1 METFLKRTGLAL
13 SALISC
19 CALAGTVTTKDG
31 QGFTGLVQFADAEH
45 LSVGPAKGPRKLIAL
60 ADVLTATFDPPLNPD
75 QLAHGAPMAGKGRG
89 LLASYHDRPNFK
101 GRVIYRLDETIN
113 HQWRSKQPVFDLP
126 RDYFSVRWSG
136 ELEAPVT
143 GEYTFTLL
151 ANDGGKLK
159 VGTLEVGRM
168 EALAGFRERGKVTL
182 QGGKRV
188 PFVFEFFDN
197 YGEASARIHWQGPG
211 FQAGPI
217 PSRQLYPAVPV
228 TRAPRGIAGQHG
240 LLGSYYQNRFF
251 YGDAV
256 LAIDPKLDFAAVKP
270 PKEFADKNYS
280 VRWTGQLEATHTE
293 EYTFKVETDEGVRLW
308 IGGRLVVNQLSN
320 RALQTF
326 TGTAPLERGKRY
338 NVRLESV
345 HRTGGGRLKASWVSR
360 SMQEVVLGG
369 TTTSPFFQPPVPEK
383 LEGGEVEESQM
394 LGVFS
399 WGGSRLAV
407 AVTTADDSAV
417 RFEEGSSPTRISTVN
432 VARIVFKPVPERY
445 RARLA
450 AQRKGVLLTNGD
462 FIEGELQELKTDWL
476 TINSVLF
483 GIKVYGRGEVI
494 ALVLGKIADKPVRSA
509 KYEVRLEN
517 GSLLFA
523 RRFKLGKG
531 SVEVDDPTV
540 GKVNIPLAELEE
552 VRAVKR

>member
-1 METFLKRTGLAL
+1 MEIFSKRLGLAL
-13 SALISC
+13 SALISY

-31 QGFTGLVQFADAEH
+31 QGFTGLVQFANAEH
-45 LSVGPAKGPRKLIAL
+45 LSVGPVKGPHKLIPL
-60 ADVLTATFDPPLNPD
+60 ADVLAATFDPPLNPD
-75 QLAHGAPMAGKGRG
+75 QLTPGAPMAGKGRG
-89 LLASYHDRPNFK
+89 LLAAYHDRPNFK
-101 GRVIYRLDETIN
+101 GRVIYRLDETID

-143 GEYTFTLL
+143 GEYTFTVL

-159 VGTLEVGRM
+159 VGTLEIGRM
-168 EALAGFRERGKVTL
+168 EALAGFRERGKVML

-217 PSRQLYPAVPV
+217 PSQQLYPAVPV
-228 TRAPRGIAGQHG
+228 DRAPRGIVGQYG
-240 LLGSYYQNRFF
+240 FLGSYYQNRFF

-256 LAIDPKLDFAAVKP
+256 LAVDPKLNFTAVKP
-270 PKEFADKNYS
+270 PNEFADKNYS
-280 VRWTGQLEATHTE
+280 VRWTGQLDATHTE

-308 IGGRLVVNQLSN
+308 VGGRLVVNQLSN

-326 TGTAPLERGKRY
+326 TGTAPLERGKRH

-345 HRTGGGRLKASWVSR
+345 HRTGGGRLKASWVSK
-360 SMQEVVLGG
+360 SMQEAVLGG
-369 TTTSPFFQPPVPEK
+369 DATFSFFQPPIPEA
-383 LEGGEVEESQM
+383 LEGGEVEESRM

-399 WGGSRLAV
+399 WGGSRVTAAV
-407 AVTTADDSAV
+407 ATADDSAV
-417 RFEEGSSPTRISTVN
+417 RFEEGSNPAKISTVN
-432 VARIVFKPVPERY
+432 VARIMLTPVPERF

-450 AQRKGVLLTNGD
+450 GNRKGILLRNGD

-523 RRFKLGKG
+523 RRFILEKG
-531 SVEVDDPTV
+531 SVVVDDPTV
-540 GKVNIPLAELEE
+540 GKVSVPLVELEE
-552 VRAVKR
+552 LRAVKR